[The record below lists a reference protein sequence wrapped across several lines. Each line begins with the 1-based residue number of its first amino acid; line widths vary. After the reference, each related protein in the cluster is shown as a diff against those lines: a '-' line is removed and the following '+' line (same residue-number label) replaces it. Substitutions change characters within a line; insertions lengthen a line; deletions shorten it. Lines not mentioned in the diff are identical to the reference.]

1 MLHKTVLE
9 IIVVLVINNRYGEIK
24 SINITSK
31 EKKDQNLQRHFAKCL
46 QNKLVILKR
55 YLRRITEKR

>member
-9 IIVVLVINNRYGEIK
+9 MIAVLVINNRYREIK
-24 SINITSK
+24 NINISSK

-46 QNKLVILKR
+46 QNKLEILKR
-55 YLRRITEKR
+55 YSEENN